1 MSEAF
6 HIISDGSCD
15 LPLELTKEKN
25 ITVVPFYV
33 SFEEGKYQKEM
44 VEIGV
49 REFYQKMV
57 DHPDVYPKSSMPS
70 VQDYLDAFLP
80 YVKAGTPIICICIT
94 TKFSGSMQSALN
106 AKAILEEEYP
116 ESQIYVCDSCV
127 NTVLQGIY
135 VLEAVRLRD
144 AGAGYQESID
154 RLNEI
159 KSSGRIFFTVGNMEY
174 LKHGGRIG
182 KVASVAGS
190 LLGIKP
196 IITLKEGEIFPSG
209 IGRSRRKTV
218 DKTID
223 LLLAYLA
230 EDYLDAF
237 LPYVKAGT
245 PIICIC
251 ITTKFSGS
259 MQSALNAKA
268 ILEEEYPESQIYVCD
283 SCVNTVLQG
292 IYVLEAVRLRDAG
305 AGYQESI
312 DRLNEIKSSG
322 RIFFTVGNM
331 EYLKHGGRIGKVA
344 SVAGSLLGIK
354 PIITLK
360 EGEIFPSGIGRSRR
374 KTVDKTIDL
383 LLAYLAEEKTDI
395 ADYSICIGY
404 GYDKEE
410 AVEFRD
416 RLVSRLKEK
425 EYDIDTI
432 PIFQIGATIGV
443 HTGPYPL
450 GIGVVKK
457 SIRE

>member
-15 LPLELTKEKN
+15 LPMEMTKEKD

-44 VEIGV
+44 IEIGV
-49 REFYQKMV
+49 REFYQEMV

-70 VQDYLDAFLP
+70 VQDYVDAFLP
-80 YVKAGTPIICICIT
+80 FVKAGIPIICICIT

-116 ESQIYVCDSCV
+116 NAQIYVCDSTV

-144 AGAGYQESID
+144 AGKSYQESID

-196 IITLKEGEIFPSG
+196 IITLKEGEIF
-209 IGRSRRKTV
+209 
-218 DKTID
+218 
-223 LLLAYLA
+223 
-230 EDYLDAF
+230 
-237 LPYVKAGT
+237 
-245 PIICIC
+245 
-251 ITTKFSGS
+251 
-259 MQSALNAKA
+259 
-268 ILEEEYPESQIYVCD
+268 
-283 SCVNTVLQG
+283 
-292 IYVLEAVRLRDAG
+292 
-305 AGYQESI
+305 
-312 DRLNEIKSSG
+312 
-322 RIFFTVGNM
+322 
-331 EYLKHGGRIGKVA
+331 
-344 SVAGSLLGIK
+344 
-354 PIITLK
+354 
-360 EGEIFPSGIGRSRR
+360 
-374 KTVDKTIDL
+374 
-383 LLAYLAEEKTDI
+383 AEEKADI
-395 ADYSICIGY
+395 ANYNVCVGY
-404 GYDKEE
+404 GYDYEE

-416 RLVSRLKEK
+416 RLAGRLKEK
-425 EYDIDTI
+425 GYDIDTI

-450 GIGVVKK
+450 GIGVVKRA
-457 SIRE
+457 I